1 MISLLDRHADQIAGV
16 HSCFDRVLIQG
27 TLPELCHAAA
37 MTSYLHQQRLRI
49 FDYAQFAQPLRDE
62 LRANAERIA
71 AENGIEIEFVRKVKA
86 VRKDSRIRKILATR
100 GGHPGLVH
108 VFSAMES
115 CTSYKPWHDKKT
127 HRTFLRPDGGK
138 CLHYYFY
145 FIHETY
151 GLCYVRVPTW
161 CPFRLQIHFN
171 AHNYVANRLA
181 SRDIGHTLLDNAFT
195 QIDDYE
201 QAQDIADRLDARRLH
216 RVLDHFARLYCPIIQ
231 RKSRCMS
238 RRGTGQLRRCP
249 GPCSCTR
256 ALR

>member
-108 VFSAMES
+108 IFSAMES

-138 CLHYYFY
+138 SHGRSSAYACTGSSSASAEATRTTSHDSD
-145 FIHETY
+145 
-151 GLCYVRVPTW
+151 VRLP
-161 CPFRLQIHFN
+161 
-171 AHNYVANRLA
+171 
-181 SRDIGHTLLDNAFT
+181 S
-195 QIDDYE
+195 
-201 QAQDIADRLDARRLH
+201 
-216 RVLDHFARLYCPIIQ
+216 
-231 RKSRCMS
+231 
-238 RRGTGQLRRCP
+238 P
-249 GPCSCTR
+249 GSSCATST
-256 ALR
+256 